1 MRPVPDNQ
9 EAFMSNTTHTNI
21 LTEITERLELDPQQL
36 QEQLQSQPATASSS
50 SSTSAIPTQ
59 PTTQSL
65 ANTNIN
71 DPLTQDLTAA
81 AHHLHELC
89 EVSGDSYEILDAP
102 RPINLPKIPNARAYL
117 AQALLTSRPRY
128 HQQQQQQPQGIS
140 AALSATAA
148 PPGTGETS
156 TCHFLLI
163 RLKEKSTDIIV
174 YIVVP
179 HAVLESGGDPA
190 AVAREEMFAHEAM
203 GRIVDSFE
211 IRDYGLF
218 V

>member
-9 EAFMSNTTHTNI
+9 EAFMSNTTHTSI
-21 LTEITERLELDPQQL
+21 LTEITERLELDPHQL

-50 SSTSAIPTQ
+50 TSSATPTI
-59 PTTQSL
+59 QSL

-71 DPLTQDLTAA
+71 DPLTQDLTAT

-89 EVSGDSYEILDAP
+89 EVSGDSYDILDSP
-102 RPINLPKIPNARAYL
+102 RPINLPKIPNAPAYL

-128 HQQQQQQPQGIS
+128 HHQLQQPQGIS
-140 AALSATAA
+140 AALSATAAA

-179 HAVLESGGDPA
+179 HAELESGGDPA

-203 GRIVDSFE
+203 GRVVDSFE

>member
-36 QEQLQSQPATASSS
+36 QEQLQSQPAIASSS
-50 SSTSAIPTQ
+50 SASAIPTQ

-102 RPINLPKIPNARAYL
+102 RPINLPKIPNAPAYL

-128 HQQQQQQPQGIS
+128 HQQQQQPQGIS